1 MNQDPNNPIASNP
14 ATPQMPT
21 DLGGTMSNPAAAAT
35 PTLDAAPAPSA
46 IPEVPT
52 IDASL
57 LQEAIADVPEEAAAT
72 TPNVPSAVSLD
83 NIAATDPMAPAASP
97 ETSPFSGA
105 APAANFSAPEETPAT
120 PADPNATPANDSEA
134 QKTTPSVAFNDPAQ
148 QPDAG
153 KGGKKVDLSG
163 VVEKIKS
170 RPMLAIFGIGT
181 IVIVALILILA
192 FAI

>member
-1 MNQDPNNPIASNP
+1 MNQDPNNPIAPNP
-14 ATPQMPT
+14 AAPQMPT
-21 DLGGTMSNPAAAAT
+21 DLGGTMSNPATAAT
-35 PTLDAAPAPSA
+35 PTLDATPTTSA

-83 NIAATDPMAPAASP
+83 NIAADPAASAGP
-97 ETSPFSGA
+97 EASPFSSA
-105 APAANFSAPEETPAT
+105 APAANFSTPEEAPAT
-120 PADPNATPANDSEA
+120 PADPNAAPTDGEA

-153 KGGKKVDLSG
+153 KGGKKIDLSG
-163 VVEKIKS
+163 IVEKIKS

-181 IVIVALILILA
+181 VVIVALILILA